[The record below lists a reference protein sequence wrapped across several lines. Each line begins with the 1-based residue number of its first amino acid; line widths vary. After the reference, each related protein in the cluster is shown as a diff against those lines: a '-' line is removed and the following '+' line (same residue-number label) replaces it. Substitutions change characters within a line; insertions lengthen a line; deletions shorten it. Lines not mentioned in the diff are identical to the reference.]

1 MWRAATRRF
10 VVLLAGAIGVVALAS
25 LVLGLLFGSGPR
37 RAVSLGFY
45 LVGSFLLV
53 AGFFMG
59 NRGPARLKGE
69 PGDEGPWGISTKRKL
84 RWATPE
90 EREDALASSA
100 VFVALGI
107 ALIVAGV
114 AFDNRYELV

>member
-10 VVLLAGAIGVVALAS
+10 LVLLAAAIGVVGLAS
-25 LVLGLLFGSGPR
+25 LVLGLVFGSGIQ

-59 NRGPARLKGE
+59 NRGPARLKGP
-69 PGDEGPWGISTKRKL
+69 PGEEGPWGISTKRKL

-90 EREDALASSA
+90 EREEALASSA
-100 VFVALGI
+100 VFVTIGL

-114 AFDNRYELV
+114 AFDNRYDLL